1 MADRNDSEVPAV
13 VLREHE
19 GLVGDIRFFKTQ
31 QWEIAKA
38 TVAIYVGLAAAIGM
52 MTLTKGSNIALVLR
66 FAFTICA
73 FLGMGFRTHTNSKTI
88 GFDNRSP
95 KKTWHRPRADGY
107 RAPSSFGLNTGR
119 SDGKT
124 PHRSD
129 IDHESSFN
137 NWHANSAICCM
148 ATGVN
153 CRRVGPK

>member
-38 TVAIYVGLAAAIGM
+38 TVAIYVGLAAATGM
-52 MTLTKGSNIALVLR
+52 MTPPKGSNIALVLR

-73 FLGMGFRTHTNSKTI
+73 FLGSGFRAHTNSKTI

-107 RAPSSFGLNTGR
+107 RAPRSFGLNTGR
-119 SDGKT
+119 SEGKLLT
-124 PHRSD
+124 EVTSIMNLVLIIGMLIVLYVVWQPV
-129 IDHESSFN
+129 FL
-137 NWHANSAICCM
+137 
-148 ATGVN
+148 
-153 CRRVGPK
+153 GP